1 MRLWPRRRAAAKIC
15 FLGFLLLLM
24 YAIRVV
30 NYVTPTI
37 YAREGGL
44 KQDLLE
50 MRMAIDNFTLE
61 HQNPPQSLQDL
72 VESQYL
78 RRLPVDPMTGRSDWV
93 IQREPVE
100 LVPDIFVVG
109 LTDVHS
115 ASSRVSTAG
124 LRYDRW

>member
-1 MRLWPRRRAAAKIC
+1 
-15 FLGFLLLLM
+15 M

-78 RRLPVDPMTGRSDWV
+78 SRLPVDPMTGRSDWV